1 VDFLKLTCL
10 ATSSGPAKPDSSPNP
25 NPGDLQSRF
34 DKVNRQGRQER
45 QEKTLRKCPL
55 PAFPW
60 RSWRPWRLK
69 TRLCIPPNPNSKDE
83 RYRVP
88 QPPKDRNAKLAS
100 CTGYST
106 KSHDT
111 IDRRLYASKL
121 HCIMQET
128 TAIYRRTASPFF
140 KPRTEK

>member
-1 VDFLKLTCL
+1 VENVNFLKLTCL
-10 ATSSGPAKPDSSPNP
+10 ATSSGPTNPDSFPNP
-25 NPGDLQSRF
+25 NP
-34 DKVNRQGRQER
+34 
-45 QEKTLRKCPL
+45 
-55 PAFPW
+55 
-60 RSWRPWRLK
+60 
-69 TRLCIPPNPNSKDE
+69 KDE
-83 RYRVP
+83 RHCVP

-140 KPRTEK
+140 KPRTEKWTTTARRKQRVSPVVPVVSSWLASYRPGKKGLCSSPAAIDR